1 MIRTTKNTED
11 YINPLFK
18 LLTYPTNTPK
28 WIALR
33 FMINISLS
41 LKEQDYTVLVENFDG
56 KEYRLTQIT
65 GENKEDEDF
74 THQYHKM
81 IEAYEDIT
89 LKSKKEFERKLE
101 YHIFRGYS
109 ILSVSLKA
117 NSSIYEF
124 LLQEFVE

>member
-1 MIRTTKNTED
+1 MVRTTKNTED
-11 YINPLFK
+11 YITPPLFK
-18 LLTYPTNTPK
+18 LLNYPISTPK

-41 LKEQDYTVLVENFDG
+41 LKEQEYRVLVEDFDG
-56 KEYRLTQIT
+56 REYRLTQIT
-65 GENKEDEDF
+65 GENKEEEDF

-81 IEAYEDIT
+81 IEAYEKIT
-89 LKSKKEFERKLE
+89 LKSKKDFERRLE

-124 LLQEFVE
+124 LLQEFS

>member
-1 MIRTTKNTED
+1 MIRTTKDTED

-18 LLTYPTNTPK
+18 LLNYPKNTPK

-41 LKEQDYTVLVENFDG
+41 IKDKTYQVKVENFDG

-81 IEAYEDIT
+81 IEAYEDII

-101 YHIFRGYS
+101 YHIYRGYS
-109 ILSVSLKA
+109 ILSSSLKA
-117 NSSIYEF
+117 NGNIYEF
-124 LLQEFVE
+124 LLQEFIN